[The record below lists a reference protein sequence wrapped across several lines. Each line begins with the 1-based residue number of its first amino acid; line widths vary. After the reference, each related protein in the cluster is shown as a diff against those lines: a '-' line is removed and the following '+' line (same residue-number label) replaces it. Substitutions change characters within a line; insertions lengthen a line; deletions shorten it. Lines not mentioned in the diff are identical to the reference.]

1 MIKLVLT
8 ALAFHVIPNIFMKII
23 KSTRFGHKVLTA
35 LFSAGIELGRVNKE
49 FNKGFKLFLKY
60 GLGPETLVDYELG
73 LKIGKEISVLSIEQQ
88 EAYIEAFK
96 ETIIENFLTMS
107 EEDKEQAEKTPYVNT
122 IISYAK
128 GDVNKTIESF
138 IIKTSKPVG
147 TKGFKHVVINLLIL
161 TIFTII
167 EPHILFQPIVSFT
180 REKVAKSSFGKTVLK
195 NNFRKGLR
203 GETVNKAKG
212 LIVDLL
218 ISPSVLDTMK
228 LGYIFKDNKFIKEL
242 ALSL

>member
-8 ALAFHVIPNIFMKII
+8 ALAFHVIPNIFMKFV
-23 KSTRFGHKVLTA
+23 KSTHFGHKILTA

-60 GLGPETLVDYELG
+60 GLGPETLVDFELG
-73 LKIGKEISVLSIEQQ
+73 LKIGKQISALSFEEQ

-96 ETIIENFLTMS
+96 EIIIENFNTMS
-107 EEDKEQAEKTPYVNT
+107 EEDKEQAEKTPFVNT

-138 IIKTSKPVG
+138 IIKTSKPAG
-147 TKGFKHVVINLLIL
+147 KKEIQYVVMNLLIL

-167 EPHILFQPIVSFT
+167 EPHIIFQPIVSFT

-195 NNFRKGLR
+195 NNFIKGIR
-203 GETVNKAKG
+203 GQNINKAKG

-228 LGYIFKDNKFIKEL
+228 VGYTFKDNKFIKEL

>member
-1 MIKLVLT
+1 MIKLFLT

-35 LFSAGIELGRVNKE
+35 LFSAGIEIGRVNKE

-73 LKIGKEISVLSIEQQ
+73 LKIGKQISALSFEEQ

-107 EEDKEQAEKTPYVNT
+107 EEDKEQVEKTPYVNT

-147 TKGFKHVVINLLIL
+147 KEFKYVVMNLLIL
-161 TIFTII
+161 TVFTII

-180 REKVAKSSFGKTVLK
+180 REKVAKSSFGKRVLK
-195 NNFRKGLR
+195 NNFIKGIR

-228 LGYIFKDNKFIKEL
+228 VGYIFKDNQFIKEL
-242 ALSL
+242 SLSL